1 MAHEPTS
8 GGLRRALGPG
18 VLTVLVVGD
27 ILGAGIY
34 VLVGEVAAEVG
45 GLLWVPF
52 LAAFVLAGLTASSY
66 VELVTAH
73 PHAAGTSRYVEVAF
87 DKPAFTFVVGFVVA
101 ASAMTTAAAVSRA
114 VGGQYLVAFG
124 DFPAVPVALFT
135 VGVLSLVVWV
145 GIAESARANVV
156 MTAVEV
162 GGLLVVITAGIGGL
176 LDGSSEPSRL
186 LEGGGADS
194 GAFAFLGVTALAFFA
209 YLGFEDAVHLA
220 EEVKRPKRSFP
231 IALFAG
237 LTIVGILYLA
247 VTLSAGSLV
256 DPAVLGRSETPLL
269 AAIETGP
276 IPISAEVFAVIATI
290 AVANTALLALT
301 TASRQVYGLAEQ
313 GAAPAVLG
321 RVGRR
326 RTPTTA
332 IIGVGSVVAVLAA
345 TGGVRELADTTVALL
360 LAVFATVNITVLVL
374 RRRGPAVDEPAS
386 SFRTPTVAAV
396 LGALGSTGLLA
407 NSLVTGGWGLLV
419 RLVSLLGLAMLVYL
433 VTRRR

>member
-1 MAHEPTS
+1 M
-8 GGLRRALGPG
+8 LNRRQRQMCIR
-18 VLTVLVVGD
+18 D
-27 ILGAGIY
+27 
-34 VLVGEVAAEVG
+34 
-45 GLLWVPF
+45 
-52 LAAFVLAGLTASSY
+52 
-66 VELVTAH
+66 
-73 PHAAGTSRYVEVAF
+73 R
-87 DKPAFTFVVGFVVA
+87 
-101 ASAMTTAAAVSRA
+101 
-114 VGGQYLVAFG
+114 
-124 DFPAVPVALFT
+124 
-135 VGVLSLVVWV
+135 
-145 GIAESARANVV
+145 
-156 MTAVEV
+156 
-162 GGLLVVITAGIGGL
+162 

-326 RTPTTA
+326 QTPTTA

-374 RRRGPAVDEPAS
+374 RRRSPAVDEPAS